1 MKNGIFLT
9 EALLNE
15 KPQFITGR
23 MNLFEAQTGQG
34 KTTAA
39 TTTIPDLLKLN
50 KQRCLIL
57 IDSIMGRD
65 EKIELGLCQEWGEQ
79 LPDKPYIMTYAKF
92 GSLVKNQQINQSMF
106 DYIACDEIHNLIKY
120 VRIDEAEIYK
130 RNPESDYEIICLILS
145 HESLSYIAIDSI
157 LRWMKLGTWTFAFTA
172 TPGNLTK
179 WPELNNYIYRIQI
192 NEQLLA
198 YQVLAKYEYTDLHA
212 LLAENPDTKRL
223 IHIPTVELALSS
235 ATEIE
240 QKTGR
245 KVMVFWS
252 KVHDKK
258 MSDEQIKV
266 LHFIK
271 TEHKYPDELDDIII
285 TEAYATG
292 WNLMDNKVEE
302 VIVHN
307 GNKDVQIQVAGRK
320 RGDWKIQW
328 NYNSQK
334 AEGEKRAKRLREQRA
349 RENQLIQNGDWVVPD
364 IFLNRRL
371 DKEDKE
377 QLIRILKYPKKWTS
391 LKKALEQNYNIRQV
405 GSGAYYGHI
414 IEIKNNN

>member
-1 MKNGIFLT
+1 
-9 EALLNE
+9 
-15 KPQFITGR
+15 
-23 MNLFEAQTGQG
+23 
-34 KTTAA
+34 
-39 TTTIPDLLKLN
+39 
-50 KQRCLIL
+50 
-57 IDSIMGRD
+57 
-65 EKIELGLCQEWGEQ
+65 
-79 LPDKPYIMTYAKF
+79 
-92 GSLVKNQQINQSMF
+92 
-106 DYIACDEIHNLIKY
+106 
-120 VRIDEAEIYK
+120 
-130 RNPESDYEIICLILS
+130 
-145 HESLSYIAIDSI
+145 
-157 LRWMKLGTWTFAFTA
+157 
-172 TPGNLTK
+172 
-179 WPELNNYIYRIQI
+179 
-192 NEQLLA
+192 
-198 YQVLAKYEYTDLHA
+198 
-212 LLAENPDTKRL
+212 
-223 IHIPTVELALSS
+223 
-235 ATEIE
+235 
-240 QKTGR
+240 
-245 KVMVFWS
+245 MVFWS